1 VSKKNP
7 ATTHL
12 YDGSQLASEIKF
24 YTDYARYIEEEE
36 RVENWEDS
44 VERVMNMHRTK
55 YKKVLDGNDELNKEF
70 EIAKKAYLNKE
81 ILGSQRAL
89 QFGGAPMLK
98 HEAKMFNCV
107 SAYVD
112 RVEFFQ
118 ECMYWLL
125 CGCGVG
131 FSVQR
136 KHVNKLPPLRAREK
150 KAKTFVIP
158 DSIEGWSDAIGVLIS
173 SYATGEVP
181 FPEYQG
187 HHVAFDYSKIRP
199 KGSKISGGFKA
210 PGPDGLRNSIGKIEE
225 LLNAHV
231 GRKQNAK
238 FSSIIAY
245 DIVMHMSN
253 AVLSGGVRRSATI
266 CLFSHYDQEMLTAKT
281 GNWLATNPQR
291 ARSNNSAVLIR
302 DRVTKEQFDNI
313 MESVREY
320 GEPGFVFTES
330 EDIVYNPCVEIGM
343 YPQTEEGES
352 GAEGCNLVEI
362 NGSLCTTPEKFYAAC
377 EAASIMGT
385 LQAGYTNFK
394 YVSKASKK
402 IFEREALIGVSVTG
416 WTNNP
421 DVLFDPEVQR
431 KGAEIVK
438 ATNKRVADMIRINQA
453 ARTTCVKPSGN
464 ASVLLSTASGI
475 HGEHAPMYFR
485 NMQMNKDNEIAKIF
499 AEHNPCAVEESVWNA
514 NGTDW
519 IFSIPVVAKDDSLF
533 KRDLVGVKQLELVKL
548 TQQNWVEYGT
558 NRELCVHPDTRH
570 NVSNTIQVSDWDEV
584 ADYIYE
590 NRKYFAGISLLGIMG
605 DKAYAQAPFTEVFSK
620 EQLLEFYGDAAL
632 FASGLIVDGMYAFNN
647 NLWEACDKVLF
658 PPDPD
663 DYGEVNFQQQ
673 DWVRRS
679 IKFADNYFDG
689 DVGQMTHCLKDIH
702 NYHKWVHIMRHL
714 RKIDWNETNLSPNY
728 IEVDTLASASCV
740 GGACE
745 VNF

>member
-1 VSKKNP
+1 
-7 ATTHL
+7 
-12 YDGSQLASEIKF
+12 
-24 YTDYARYIEEEE
+24 
-36 RVENWEDS
+36 
-44 VERVMNMHRTK
+44 
-55 YKKVLDGNDELNKEF
+55 
-70 EIAKKAYLNKE
+70 
-81 ILGSQRAL
+81 
-89 QFGGAPMLK
+89 
-98 HEAKMFNCV
+98 
-107 SAYVD
+107 
-112 RVEFFQ
+112 
-118 ECMYWLL
+118 
-125 CGCGVG
+125 
-131 FSVQR
+131 
-136 KHVNKLPPLRAREK
+136 
-150 KAKTFVIP
+150 
-158 DSIEGWSDAIGVLIS
+158 
-173 SYATGEVP
+173 
-181 FPEYQG
+181 
-187 HHVAFDYSKIRP
+187 
-199 KGSKISGGFKA
+199 
-210 PGPDGLRNSIGKIEE
+210 
-225 LLNAHV
+225 
-231 GRKQNAK
+231 
-238 FSSIIAY
+238 
-245 DIVMHMSN
+245 
-253 AVLSGGVRRSATI
+253 
-266 CLFSHYDQEMLTAKT
+266 
-281 GNWLATNPQR
+281 
-291 ARSNNSAVLIR
+291 
-302 DRVTKEQFDNI
+302 
-313 MESVREY
+313 
-320 GEPGFVFTES
+320 
-330 EDIVYNPCVEIGM
+330 
-343 YPQTEEGES
+343 
-352 GAEGCNLVEI
+352 
-362 NGSLCTTPEKFYAAC
+362 
-377 EAASIMGT
+377 
-385 LQAGYTNFK
+385 
-394 YVSKASKK
+394 
-402 IFEREALIGVSVTG
+402 
-416 WTNNP
+416 
-421 DVLFDPEVQR
+421 
-431 KGAEIVK
+431 
-438 ATNKRVADMIRINQA
+438 MIRINQA